1 MTYALLCILSKITSE
16 KEDFFQENVNECL
29 KPKKKK
35 KPTLLFLKFTL
46 HRNASSLD
54 ADPTRAFLF
63 VSE

>member
-1 MTYALLCILSKITSE
+1 MKKKNFSE
-16 KEDFFQENVNECL
+16 KMSNEYL
-29 KPKKKK
+29 KPEK
-35 KPTLLFLKFTL
+35 KPNLLFLKFTL

>member
-1 MTYALLCILSKITSE
+1 MLYSVFYQKITSE
-16 KEDFFQENVNECL
+16 KEEFFRENV
-29 KPKKKK
+29 KWMPKAKKKRK